1 MQAAQGEAIISGI
14 VIFYLMSTTVIG
26 AWSVRYSKDTN
37 RFMRAKGQMG
47 TYLIGMLL
55 ISEFVATASTMGTS
69 QAAFETGLSSAW
81 VYLSIAIGFVLYAFV
96 LAGKYNQMQ
105 EYTISG
111 IIGQKYGESTRF
123 VVSIIA
129 IYALMTVVVVAYTGG
144 AIVLAT
150 LLNLK
155 TTTAVWIIAIAA
167 SVCVAAG
174 GIRGVGFANLIHFLF
189 KYGALVITAFVA
201 WRMLR
206 ARPGSWESLPASHFS
221 MWGAGISQIVA
232 WTIGNIATVFSTQYV
247 IQTISSLKTPQEAK
261 KASIFAALWLA
272 PLGFIAAYIGLAARA
287 LFPTIKSVRALPE
300 FLKYM
305 NPWVAGVV
313 ATGIL
318 AVAFVTILACHLGAT
333 ALVMRDFYTP
343 LFKPS
348 EKHQI
353 HVVRVLALVLGLLP
367 VPFALY
373 VPALLK
379 TVFFARAL
387 RASLTVIVLFGFYA
401 PRFGSKMGATV
412 GLTLSVLFTT
422 IWFVLKDPFQIDNM
436 YIAVATPLICMLV
449 SSFFKSNPRDPQPLK
464 PAAGEAQ

>member
-1 MQAAQGEAIISGI
+1 
-14 VIFYLMSTTVIG
+14 
-26 AWSVRYSKDTN
+26 
-37 RFMRAKGQMG
+37 
-47 TYLIGMLL
+47 
-55 ISEFVATASTMGTS
+55 
-69 QAAFETGLSSAW
+69 
-81 VYLSIAIGFVLYAFV
+81 
-96 LAGKYNQMQ
+96 
-105 EYTISG
+105 
-111 IIGQKYGESTRF
+111 
-123 VVSIIA
+123 
-129 IYALMTVVVVAYTGG
+129 
-144 AIVLAT
+144 
-150 LLNLK
+150 
-155 TTTAVWIIAIAA
+155 
-167 SVCVAAG
+167 
-174 GIRGVGFANLIHFLF
+174 
-189 KYGALVITAFVA
+189 
-201 WRMLR
+201 MLR

>member
-1 MQAAQGEAIISGI
+1 MQTQGGGIIAGI
-14 VIFYLMSTTVIG
+14 VIFYLISTTVIG
-26 AWSVRYSKDTN
+26 TWSVKYSKDTN
-37 RFMRAKGQMG
+37 RFMRAKGQLG

-81 VYLSIAIGFVLYAFV
+81 VYISLSVGFILYAFL
-96 LAGKYNQMQ
+96 LAGKYNAMQ

-111 IIGQKYGESTRF
+111 IIGQKYGEGARF
-123 VVSIIA
+123 IVSLIA
-129 IYALMTVVVVAYTGG
+129 IYALMVVVVVAYTGG
-144 AIVLAT
+144 AVVLGT
-150 LLNLK
+150 FLNIK
-155 TTTAVWIIAIAA
+155 TTTAVWIIAVAA

-189 KYGALVITAFVA
+189 KYAALVITAIVA
-201 WRMLR
+201 WRLVR
-206 ARPGSWESLPASHFS
+206 AHPGSWESLPATHFS
-221 MWGAGISQIVA
+221 MTGVGISQIVA

-247 IQTISSLKTPQEAK
+247 IQTISSLKSPEEAK

-305 NPWVAGVV
+305 NPWLAGIV
-313 ATGIL
+313 ATGLL

-333 ALVMRDFYTP
+333 ALVMKDFYMP
-343 LFKPS
+343 LFKPG

-353 HVVRVLALVLGLLP
+353 QAVRMLALVLGLLP

-401 PRFGSKMGATV
+401 PRIGTKRGATI
-412 GLTLSVLFTT
+412 GLVLSVLFTT
-422 IWFVLKDPFQIDNM
+422 IWFVLKDPFGIDNM
-436 YIAVATPLICMLV
+436 YIAVATPLICLLV
-449 SSFFKSNPRDPQPLK
+449 SNVFRKTSPRGPRPLK
-464 PAAGEAQ
+464 STAGEAS